1 MAVKTLRK
9 CAVNIVCNKG
19 TDSNGNLKYAYI
31 SIGNLYYYTY
41 DVDKALAVVSAL
53 APCLSKT
60 IIRVEEVAV
69 SSLSVA

>member
-9 CAVNIVCNKG
+9 CAVNIVCNNG
-19 TDSNGNLKYAYI
+19 TDSNGNLKYAYF
-31 SIGNLYYYTY
+31 SIGNLSYYTY
-41 DVDKALAVVSAL
+41 DVDKALAVVDAL

-60 IIRVEEVAV
+60 IRRVEEVAV

>member
-9 CAVNIVCNKG
+9 CAVNIVCNNG
-19 TDSNGNLKYAYI
+19 TDSNGNFRYAYI
-31 SIGNLYYYTY
+31 PISNLYYYTY
-41 DVDKALAVVSAL
+41 DADKALAVVSAL